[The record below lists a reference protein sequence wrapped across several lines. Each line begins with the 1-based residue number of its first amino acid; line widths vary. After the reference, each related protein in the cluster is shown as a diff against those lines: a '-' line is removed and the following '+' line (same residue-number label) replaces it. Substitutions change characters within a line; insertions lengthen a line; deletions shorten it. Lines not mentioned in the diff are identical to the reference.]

1 MRVALLGNANAG
13 KTALF
18 NRLTGRNQHVANWPG
33 TTVEYITGRVHYAG
47 QALLLTDLPG
57 IQGFSA
63 YAEDERVTLRF
74 LLRET
79 PDVVVLVADAA
90 RLERSLFLA
99 LETLEFCPRTVI
111 ALNKLDVARAR
122 GLTIDAEGL
131 AARLGVPVIPIAAH
145 RGEGLNAL
153 LAAVVAL
160 GSGDLVASP
169 LAARYGP
176 ELEQAAATIAARVG
190 GGGAGPPPRWT
201 ALRLLQGDD
210 EVLER
215 VCGAD
220 RVWAPA
226 LTAGGHGGGT
236 GPARPVDG
244 VLNGWAARAPEFA
257 LEVADARYT
266 QVRQLVQAQ
275 LRRDTPARPD
285 WTARLDALALHPLVG
300 PLWLAVA
307 VAGLFW
313 VVFQAGAALSGAI
326 AALLARG
333 SAWLADRL
341 ATAGVAA
348 WATSLVVDG
357 VVAGMGAVLA
367 FVPNMFL
374 FFAAMAFVEAT
385 GYMARAALLADR
397 VMQALGLHGK
407 SLFPLVS
414 AFGCNVPALTATR
427 AVENRRDR
435 LITGLV
441 IPFIPCSARLG
452 VIAVLAGAFYRG
464 GAAGL
469 AMLGLVIISVLVVAA
484 TALTYR
490 RAALPVDPAPLL
502 LDLPPYTLPRWRDVL
517 TPALHHCWLF
527 VGRIWRFLLPAT
539 VLVWALTFFPVGAA
553 PDASYAALLG
563 GALEP
568 LGRLLGFDWRLMVAI
583 AFGFV
588 AKETTLG
595 TLGVLY
601 GMTDPGPLGEAL
613 AAALPPLVGF
623 TFLVVYMLYVPCL
636 ATVVQL
642 RKELGGWSWAAL
654 GIVVN
659 VLVAVLLATAIRQA
673 GMLLGLAG

>member
-1 MRVALLGNANAG
+1 MRVALVGNPNAG

-18 NRLTGRNQHVANWPG
+18 NRLTGLNQHVANWPG
-33 TTVEYITGRVHYAG
+33 TTVEYTTGRVQYAG

-74 LLRET
+74 LVHEP

-99 LETLEFCPRTVI
+99 LETLEFCPRTVV
-111 ALNKLDVARAR
+111 ALNKLDVAQAK
-122 GLTIDAEGL
+122 GLAIDAVDL
-131 AARLGVPVIPIAAH
+131 AARLGVPVLPIAAH
-145 RGEGLNAL
+145 RGEGLDAL
-153 LAAVVAL
+153 LATVVAL
-160 GSGDLVASP
+160 GSGSLAVSP
-169 LAARYGP
+169 VTARYGP
-176 ELEQAAATIAARVG
+176 DLEQAATAITTRLDGA
-190 GGGAGPPPRWT
+190 AGPPPRWT

-210 EVLER
+210 EILAEVR
-215 VCGAD
+215 RAGAA
-220 RVWAPA
+220 WAPA
-226 LTAGGHGGGT
+226 LAAGGHGGATGT
-236 GPARPVDG
+236 AVAVDG
-244 VLNGWAARAPEFA
+244 ALNGWVPRAAEFA
-257 LEVADARYT
+257 LEVADTRYT
-266 QVRQLVQAQ
+266 KVQQLVRAHV
-275 LRRDTPARPD
+275 RRETPTRPD

-300 PLWLAVA
+300 PLMLALAFAGVFWL
-307 VAGLFW
+307 
-313 VVFQAGAALSGAI
+313 VFQAGAFFAGALT
-326 AALLARG
+326 ALLAGG

-341 ATAGVAA
+341 AAAGMAG
-348 WATSLVVDG
+348 WLTSLVVDG
-357 VVAGMGAVLA
+357 VVAGVGAVLA

-427 AVENRRDR
+427 AVGNRRDR

-452 VIAVLAGAFYRG
+452 VIAVLAGAFYQG
-464 GAAGL
+464 GPAGL
-469 AMLGLVIISVLVVAA
+469 AMLGLVLISILVVAV
-484 TALTYR
+484 TALGYR
-490 RAALPVDPAPLL
+490 RAALPADPAPLL
-502 LDLPPYTLPRWRDVL
+502 LDLPPYTLPRWRDVV
-517 TPALHHCWLF
+517 TPALHHCRLF
-527 VGRIWRFLLPAT
+527 VGRIWRFLVPAT

-553 PDASYAALLG
+553 PDASYAARLG
-563 GALEP
+563 GFLEP

-601 GMTDPGPLGEAL
+601 QMTDPGPLGETL
-613 AAALPPLVGF
+613 AAAFPPLVGF

-654 GIVVN
+654 GIGVN
-659 VLVAVLLATAIRQA
+659 VLVAILLATAIRQ
-673 GMLLGLAG
+673 GGILLGLAG